1 MESQSIQSVRAE
13 YVASKMQTVKLA
25 ATPGQREL
33 LANLAKLGLVSG
45 GAGAAFGVAR
55 GLNKMTRPTPQ
66 LSLGSGSNVPSQMAI
81 VDPAAIPPVEDED
94 LEAQPQRPAYKLA
107 GATDYPSPIAGEGLA
122 GMLPEPDNANVL
134 TGGSMPL
141 TAAAAVLPAVG
152 AYHGIRGLFNKFRQ
166 TEQQADLDAA
176 KKEYEAALAKQY
188 HNVAMGKTAEAKA
201 VTDSIDQLFEKSAE
215 TWFDK
220 VMSLP
225 PLSTVGL
232 DPKNIY
238 GSAAASGTG
247 GALGNNADEGWNSLK
262 GLAATAV
269 LGTGAAAGKYMYDRS
284 RKTNPEK
291 IMQEALSR
299 RSRQRRTVP
308 NVLIP
313 QLMNEA
319 Q

>member
-1 MESQSIQSVRAE
+1 MVRAE

-81 VDPAAIPPVEDED
+81 MDPAAIPPVEDED

-107 GATDYPSPIAGEGLA
+107 GATKSDSWRRLQA

-176 KKEYEAALAKQY
+176 KEEYEAALAKQY

-247 GALGNNADEGWNSLK
+247 GAL
-262 GLAATAV
+262 ATMPTKA
-269 LGTGAAAGKYMYDRS
+269 GTR
-284 RKTNPEK
+284 
-291 IMQEALSR
+291 
-299 RSRQRRTVP
+299 
-308 NVLIP
+308 
-313 QLMNEA
+313 
-319 Q
+319 